1 MAHPQT
7 PPPSADRTRIEL
19 LLIDGIRRMG
29 LEPAPAQCRQF
40 LCYIDLLLHW
50 AGKINLTAITDPDGI
65 IDRHFC
71 DSLALWPALGVTGPS
86 MLPGSYRL
94 LDIGS
99 GAGFPGVPLKIMAPQ
114 IGLTLLE
121 PRQKRAAFLQV
132 LIATLGC
139 SQSQV
144 ATGLPDL
151 PAGTLYDWIVA
162 RGVGRTEAL
171 IDQTIEFLAPN
182 GCFAFYLSERQSIGV
197 LQQAAGFQVIDYRYK
212 LPLSGTDRR
221 LVILSRGAF

>member
-1 MAHPQT
+1 MPRPPT
-7 PPPSADRTRIEL
+7 PPPSADHARIEPR
-19 LLIDGIRRMG
+19 LIDGIRRMG
-29 LEPAPAQCRQF
+29 LEPVPAQCRQF
-40 LCYIDLLLHW
+40 LSYIDLLLHW
-50 AGKINLTAITDPDGI
+50 AEKINLTAITDPDGI

-71 DSLALWPALGVTGPS
+71 DSLALWPALGMTTPS
-86 MLPGSYRL
+86 TLPGTNRL

-144 ATGLPDL
+144 VTGLSDL

-162 RGVGRTEAL
+162 RGVGRPDAL
-171 IDQTIEFLAPN
+171 IAQTIDFLAPH
-182 GCFAFYLSERQSIGV
+182 GCFAFYLSERQSTSA
-197 LQQAAGFQVIDYRYK
+197 LQQLSGWQVTNYPYQ
-212 LPLSGTDRR
+212 LPLSATDHRLILLRR
-221 LVILSRGAF
+221 LY